1 MPPNKPQTALSLEA
15 FRSNIGWNPYFFYQL
30 ANGNMPVTDSADL
43 IVCEYPWQRPMAA
56 SRSDKRRAI
65 AVAEQKLSTA
75 LNYDVSTR
83 YRSEGYAV
91 GYLKQV
97 RPSAYASWGGYGQGY
112 GQGYGGALLQL
123 NVGKLQRIA
132 TVSYTSLSDFAVTI
146 TDEDGDGLDDTFT
159 GTIADSTVT
168 DTATVIAAFSASDQP
183 TNSSTASSSN
193 PLDWQIRPVTVT
205 RLNASTLQI
214 TGPSWLLVKPALYE
228 RAGPSAGYNS
238 AQTGI
243 SSSGTFDP
251 NKTTNFVAGLTAW
264 VKTYTLEN
272 QATLVRRWGTVVD
285 TSATVTATIVDAD
298 QGLVQ
303 VDLSGGCLS
312 YGPSW
317 CGPGG
322 ATEEIRINYEAGA
335 TDSFRQ
341 SQYLNYQTDWDTV
354 VARFAIAELSQVPA
368 ATAKQNP
375 QLAYWREDLAHVGQ
389 VVGSGGDSYRV
400 GNEILNNPF
409 RNTRRGAV
417 EAWQAVSMLAQQR
430 AVNL

>member
-1 MPPNKPQTALSLEA
+1 
-15 FRSNIGWNPYFFYQL
+15 
-30 ANGNMPVTDSADL
+30 
-43 IVCEYPWQRPMAA
+43 
-56 SRSDKRRAI
+56 
-65 AVAEQKLSTA
+65 
-75 LNYDVSTR
+75 
-83 YRSEGYAV
+83 
-91 GYLKQV
+91 
-97 RPSAYASWGGYGQGY
+97 
-112 GQGYGGALLQL
+112 
-123 NVGKLQRIA
+123 
-132 TVSYTSLSDFAVTI
+132 
-146 TDEDGDGLDDTFT
+146 
-159 GTIADSTVT
+159 
-168 DTATVIAAFSASDQP
+168 
-183 TNSSTASSSN
+183 
-193 PLDWQIRPVTVT
+193 
-205 RLNASTLQI
+205 
-214 TGPSWLLVKPALYE
+214 
-228 RAGPSAGYNS
+228 
-238 AQTGI
+238 
-243 SSSGTFDP
+243 
-251 NKTTNFVAGLTAW
+251 
-264 VKTYTLEN
+264 
-272 QATLVRRWGTVVD
+272 LVRRWGTVVD

-389 VVGSGGDSYRV
+389 MVGSGGDSYRV

>member
-15 FRSNIGWNPYFFYQL
+15 FREIVGWQNWYFYQL
-30 ANGNMPVTDSADL
+30 ANSVIPLTDSANL

-56 SRSDKRRAI
+56 ARSDFRRAI
-65 AVAEQKLSTA
+65 QKAEQQLSTA

-112 GQGYGGALLQL
+112 GQGYGGALLKL

-132 TVSYTSLSDFAVTI
+132 TVSYTSLGASVTLVYSDG
-146 TDEDGDGLDDTFT
+146 DGDGLNDTFT
-159 GTIADSTVT
+159 ATFTDSTS
-168 DTATVIAAFSASDQP
+168 DPAKVIVAFSASDQP

-251 NKTTNFVAGLTAW
+251 NTTTNFVSGTDRLAKDL
-264 VKTYTLEN
+264 LE
-272 QATLVRRWGTVVD
+272 
-285 TSATVTATIVDAD
+285 
-298 QGLVQ
+298 
-303 VDLSGGCLS
+303 
-312 YGPSW
+312 
-317 CGPGG
+317 
-322 ATEEIRINYEAGA
+322 
-335 TDSFRQ
+335 
-341 SQYLNYQTDWDTV
+341 
-354 VARFAIAELSQVPA
+354 
-368 ATAKQNP
+368 
-375 QLAYWREDLAHVGQ
+375 
-389 VVGSGGDSYRV
+389 
-400 GNEILNNPF
+400 
-409 RNTRRGAV
+409 
-417 EAWQAVSMLAQQR
+417 
-430 AVNL
+430 